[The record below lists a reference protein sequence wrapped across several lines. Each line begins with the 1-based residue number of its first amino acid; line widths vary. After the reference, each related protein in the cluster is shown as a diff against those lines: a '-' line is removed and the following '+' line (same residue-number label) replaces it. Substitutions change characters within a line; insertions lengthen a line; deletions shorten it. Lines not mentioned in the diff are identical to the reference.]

1 VTDTG
6 FQTLDNVQYNILVLQ
21 TLRNVQQYISDSG
34 QCPIQYLYNHV
45 NPLSDIYR
53 IQSMRTVTVIIK
65 MIIAMN
71 EILMTELLKDMG
83 LG

>member
-1 VTDTG
+1 
-6 FQTLDNVQYNILVLQ
+6 
-21 TLRNVQQYISDSG
+21 
-34 QCPIQYLYNHV
+34 
-45 NPLSDIYR
+45 
-53 IQSMRTVTVIIK
+53 MRTVTVIIK